1 MSDELKKISEFL
13 ETIESNTEDQQTAD
27 QIRAFM
33 SNEDIWILKKP
44 LEPHAPVTVSLTMKQ
59 HQIVY
64 NAVTCLVCHKTIESR
79 HRHDYHVCGCKNQA
93 MVDGGHD
100 YTRYGAEDMSKLL
113 KHTYY
118 LTDPHEELREE
129 VTWGTYGK
137 EGKDPLR
144 HVKIKDMS
152 DAHVQAVIVYPNVT
166 PWIVEMLQNEQAY
179 RSTHHISITD

>member
-33 SNEDIWILKKP
+33 SNEDIWIFKKP
-44 LEPHAPVTVSLTMKQ
+44 VEEIPSDELITAPYR
-59 HQIVY
+59 QIAY

-79 HRHDYHVCGCKNQA
+79 NRHDFKYCGCPNRA

-100 YTRYGAEDMSKLL
+100 YTRYGAEDMTKLV

-118 LTDPHEELREE
+118 LTDPHEKLREA

-137 EGKDPLR
+137 DGTERLR
-144 HVKIKDMS
+144 YVTVKDMS
-152 DAHVQAVIVYPNVT
+152 DEHIKAVIVYPKVA
-166 PWIVEMLQNEQAY
+166 PWIVEILSNELEY
-179 RSTHHISITD
+179 RTQFNISITD